1 MANNVCMEGIVMRV
15 NDRLAGLN
23 DFGCEE
29 YPDHN
34 IRLTT
39 IKPVSEDIWDIVIE
53 FGTPGENG
61 SGGGQ
66 LRIEL
71 LDPVVLGKPL
81 CLLSFFEHVMDS
93 PTTAKGQQSE
103 GYVMEFHPQCI
114 AAFLAL

>member
-1 MANNVCMEGIVMRV
+1 MEGIVMRV
-15 NDRLAGLN
+15 NDRLAGKN
-23 DFGCEE
+23 EWGCEE
-29 YPDHN
+29 WEDHK
-34 IRLTT
+34 IQLTT
-39 IKPVSEDIWDIVIE
+39 IKPVSQDIWDIVIQ

-93 PTTAKGQQSE
+93 PTTAKGQQSK
-103 GYVMEFHPQCI
+103 GHIVEFHPECI